1 MIDLFLK
8 IGSSVCHQLGER
20 SLHLGEYVLPVCAR
34 CTGIY
39 ISFFISFIYLIFT
52 KGYRGNKPFKI
63 RETLFMVICLLP
75 LMVDGVG
82 SYIGFWQSNNLLRII
97 TGSLAGFVVLPFMVL
112 IYNFSPQYK
121 NDKYI
126 FKKSFHIYL
135 IGFIAVS
142 LGALLY
148 LGVFDS
154 LYYIIYI
161 VISLGIVIY
170 YSSIF
175 CVIIKL
181 LFSKLSDK
189 YIILISIIFAIT
201 IITVVSYIIR

>member
-1 MIDLFLK
+1 
-8 IGSSVCHQLGER
+8 
-20 SLHLGEYVLPVCAR
+20 
-34 CTGIY
+34 
-39 ISFFISFIYLIFT
+39 
-52 KGYRGNKPFKI
+52 
-63 RETLFMVICLLP
+63 
-75 LMVDGVG
+75 
-82 SYIGFWQSNNLLRII
+82 
-97 TGSLAGFVVLPFMVL
+97 MVL

-142 LGALLY
+142 LGDLLY

-154 LYYIIYI
+154 LYYIISI